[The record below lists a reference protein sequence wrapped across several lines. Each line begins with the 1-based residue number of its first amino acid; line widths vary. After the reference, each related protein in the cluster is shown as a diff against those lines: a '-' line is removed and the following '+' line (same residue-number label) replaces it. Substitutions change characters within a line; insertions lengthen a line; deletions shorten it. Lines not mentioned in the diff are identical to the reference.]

1 MIERTDY
8 LKRLLSFKDK
18 KVIKVITGIRRCG
31 KSTLLQQYT
40 DCLKKQGVA
49 DDKIIFVNL
58 ESAKYD
64 SIRDYHALYSL
75 IEKQIS
81 GNGGRHY
88 VFLDE
93 VQNVANFEK
102 AVESLCV
109 DFDIDIYITGSNAY
123 MLSSEL
129 STLLSGRYVEIF
141 VQPLS
146 FKEYYSVWQ
155 DYDKEKIFY
164 QYMKYGG
171 FPFLATETDEMVINS
186 YLDGIYNTVVLK
198 DIIKRNEI
206 KDITGLENVLKT
218 VLSSIG
224 GLISANSLAKE
235 LRSSGRS
242 STNETVEKYL
252 EMFCNAFILNKAV
265 RYNIRGKAYMK
276 TLSKYYVSDLGL
288 RNNVLGYRQMD
299 VTHALENLV
308 YLELIRRGYQVDIGK
323 VNETEIDFVARKQEF
338 IEYYQVSFT
347 VNNSADTFNREIRP
361 FDAID
366 DHYQKILIT
375 MDKDF
380 VSDIN
385 GIKKLY
391 AVDWFLIG

>member
-1 MIERTDY
+1 MIERTEY
-8 LKRLLSFKDK
+8 LKRLSSFKDK

-40 DCLKKQGVA
+40 ELLKNQGVSN
-49 DDKIIFVNL
+49 DKIIFVNL
-58 ESAKYD
+58 ESARYD
-64 SIRDYHALYSL
+64 AIRDYHALYAL
-75 IEKQIS
+75 IE
-81 GNGGRHY
+81 GNIKGEGKYY
-88 VFLDE
+88 VFIDE
-93 VQNVANFEK
+93 VQNVTSFEK
-102 AVESLCV
+102 AVESLSI
-109 DFDIDIYITGSNAY
+109 DFDTDIYITGSNAY

-146 FKEYYSVWQ
+146 FKEYYSVWN

-171 FPFLATETDEMVINS
+171 FPFLAKETDEMVINN

-198 DIIKRNEI
+198 DIIKRNEV
-206 KDITGLENVLKT
+206 KDITGLENLLKT

-224 GLISANSLAKE
+224 GLISAGSLAKE
-235 LRSSGRS
+235 LKAGGRN
-242 STNETVEKYL
+242 STNETVERYL
-252 EMFCNAFILNKAV
+252 AMFCNAFILSNAL

-276 TLSKYYVSDLGL
+276 TLSKYYVCDLGL

-299 VTHALENLV
+299 VSHALENIV
-308 YLELIRRGYQVDIGK
+308 YLELIRRGYKVDIGK
-323 VNETEIDFVARKQEF
+323 VNETEIDFVARKQDC

-347 VNNSADTFNREIRP
+347 VNSSADTLRREVKP
-361 FDAID
+361 FEVVN
-366 DHYQKILIT
+366 DHYQKFLIT

-380 VSDIN
+380 VSDID
-385 GIKKLY
+385 GIRKLY
-391 AVDWFLIG
+391 AVDWLLES

>member
-8 LKRLLSFKDK
+8 LKLLLSFKDK
-18 KVIKVITGIRRCG
+18 KVIKVIMGIRRCG

-40 DCLKKQGVA
+40 DCLKNQGVA
-49 DDKIIFVNL
+49 DDKIIFINF

-64 SIRDYHALYSL
+64 SIRDHHALYSL
-75 IEKQIS
+75 IESRI
-81 GNGGRHY
+81 NGDRRHY

-102 AVESLCV
+102 AVESLRI
-109 DFDIDIYITGSNAY
+109 DFDTDIYITGSNAY

-171 FPFLATETDEMVINS
+171 FPFLATETDEMVINT

-206 KDITGLENVLKT
+206 KDIAGLENLLKT
-218 VLSSIG
+218 VMSSIG

-235 LRSSGRS
+235 LKTSGRT

-252 EMFCNAFILNKAV
+252 DMFCNAFILKKAV

-288 RNNVLGYRQMD
+288 RNNVLGYRQID

-308 YLELIRRGYQVDIGK
+308 YLELIRRGYKVDIGK
-323 VNETEIDFVARKQEF
+323 VNETEIDFVARKQES

-347 VNNSADTFNREIRP
+347 VNNSTDTFNREIKP
-361 FDAID
+361 FDAIN
-366 DHYQKILIT
+366 DHYQKFLIT

-380 VSDIN
+380 VTDIN

-391 AVDWFLIG
+391 AVDWFLNQ

>member
-1 MIERTDY
+1 
-8 LKRLLSFKDK
+8 
-18 KVIKVITGIRRCG
+18 
-31 KSTLLQQYT
+31 
-40 DCLKKQGVA
+40 
-49 DDKIIFVNL
+49 
-58 ESAKYD
+58 
-64 SIRDYHALYSL
+64 
-75 IEKQIS
+75 
-81 GNGGRHY
+81 
-88 VFLDE
+88 
-93 VQNVANFEK
+93 
-102 AVESLCV
+102 
-109 DFDIDIYITGSNAY
+109 
-123 MLSSEL
+123 
-129 STLLSGRYVEIF
+129 
-141 VQPLS
+141 
-146 FKEYYSVWQ
+146 
-155 DYDKEKIFY
+155 
-164 QYMKYGG
+164 
-171 FPFLATETDEMVINS
+171 
-186 YLDGIYNTVVLK
+186 
-198 DIIKRNEI
+198 
-206 KDITGLENVLKT
+206 
-218 VLSSIG
+218 
-224 GLISANSLAKE
+224 

-361 FDAID
+361 FDAVD

-391 AVDWFLIG
+391 AVDWFLNG

>member
-40 DCLKKQGVA
+40 DCLKNQGVA
-49 DDKIIFVNL
+49 DDKIIFINF

-64 SIRDYHALYSL
+64 SIRDHHALYSL
-75 IEKQIS
+75 IESRI
-81 GNGGRHY
+81 NGDRRHY

-102 AVESLCV
+102 AVESLRI
-109 DFDIDIYITGSNAY
+109 DFDTDIYITGSNAY

-171 FPFLATETDEMVINS
+171 FPFLATETDEMVINT

-206 KDITGLENVLKT
+206 KDIAGLENLLKT
-218 VLSSIG
+218 VMSSIG
-224 GLISANSLAKE
+224 GLISANSLA
-235 LRSSGRS
+235 
-242 STNETVEKYL
+242 
-252 EMFCNAFILNKAV
+252 
-265 RYNIRGKAYMK
+265 
-276 TLSKYYVSDLGL
+276 
-288 RNNVLGYRQMD
+288 
-299 VTHALENLV
+299 
-308 YLELIRRGYQVDIGK
+308 
-323 VNETEIDFVARKQEF
+323 
-338 IEYYQVSFT
+338 
-347 VNNSADTFNREIRP
+347 
-361 FDAID
+361 
-366 DHYQKILIT
+366 
-375 MDKDF
+375 
-380 VSDIN
+380 
-385 GIKKLY
+385 
-391 AVDWFLIG
+391 

>member
-40 DCLKKQGVA
+40 DCLKNQGVA
-49 DDKIIFVNL
+49 DDKIIFINF

-64 SIRDYHALYSL
+64 SIRDHHALYSL
-75 IEKQIS
+75 IESRI
-81 GNGGRHY
+81 NGDRRHY

-102 AVESLCV
+102 AVESLRI
-109 DFDIDIYITGSNAY
+109 DFDTDIYITGSNAY

-171 FPFLATETDEMVINS
+171 FPFLATETDEMVINT

-206 KDITGLENVLKT
+206 KDIAGLENLLKT
-218 VLSSIG
+218 VMSSIG

-235 LRSSGRS
+235 LKTSGRT

-252 EMFCNAFILNKAV
+252 DMFCNAFILKKAV

-288 RNNVLGYRQMD
+288 RNNVLGYRQID

-308 YLELIRRGYQVDIGK
+308 YLELIRRGYKVDIGK
-323 VNETEIDFVARKQEF
+323 VNETEIDFVARKQES

-347 VNNSADTFNREIRP
+347 VNNSTDTFNREIKP
-361 FDAID
+361 FDAIN
-366 DHYQKILIT
+366 DHYQKFLIT

-380 VSDIN
+380 VTDIN

-391 AVDWFLIG
+391 AVDWFLNQ